1 MFKIKV
7 LSRVHLNMWLFNSL
21 HTVNGI
27 LPEGICLWTT
37 FPPPSAFWHYIRHDD
52 SWFLVLEP
60 AWITI
65 CQRWTRFFWLS
76 LRNPTNEWYQSICIL
91 SFDKC
96 VGNTY
101 FFQMRS
107 KAFSSCKRT
116 SLFGYRQHFK
126 IKRWRCSIVPKNQ
139 HFSLQLEEVNSKTD
153 FQVEKKKNLR
163 DNGFFFYRNNI
174 SLLLTSFPI
183 PNVNANEHSGRI
195 SFTAEIE
202 PLSSC
207 SSGWLFNL
215 FGEQLYRVKG
225 TGNKQKETATT
236 TRPSVVF
243 VLTER
248 ITSGHIPPYDPHVRL
263 MGN

>member
-37 FPPPSAFWHYIRHDD
+37 FPPPSAFWHYIRYDD

-126 IKRWRCSIVPKNQ
+126 IIRWSCSIVPKNQ

-153 FQVEKKKNLR
+153 FQVEKKKFAR
-163 DNGFFFYRNNI
+163 QRFF
-174 SLLLTSFPI
+174 
-183 PNVNANEHSGRI
+183 
-195 SFTAEIE
+195 
-202 PLSSC
+202 LSKQHFFASY
-207 SSGWLFNL
+207 LFSNPKCKCQWAL
-215 FGEQLYRVKG
+215 W
-225 TGNKQKETATT
+225 
-236 TRPSVVF
+236 
-243 VLTER
+243 
-248 ITSGHIPPYDPHVRL
+248 
-263 MGN
+263 

>member
-1 MFKIKV
+1 
-7 LSRVHLNMWLFNSL
+7 
-21 HTVNGI
+21 
-27 LPEGICLWTT
+27 
-37 FPPPSAFWHYIRHDD
+37 
-52 SWFLVLEP
+52 
-60 AWITI
+60 
-65 CQRWTRFFWLS
+65 
-76 LRNPTNEWYQSICIL
+76 
-91 SFDKC
+91 
-96 VGNTY
+96 
-101 FFQMRS
+101 MRS

-126 IKRWRCSIVPKNQ
+126 IIRWSCSIVAKNQ
-139 HFSLQLEEVNSKTD
+139 HFRLQLEEVNSKTD
-153 FQVEKKKNLR
+153 FQVEKKNLQ
-163 DNGFFFYRNNI
+163 DNGFFYRNNI

-215 FGEQLYRVKG
+215 FGEQLYLVKG

-243 VLTER
+243 VRTER

>member
-1 MFKIKV
+1 
-7 LSRVHLNMWLFNSL
+7 
-21 HTVNGI
+21 
-27 LPEGICLWTT
+27 
-37 FPPPSAFWHYIRHDD
+37 
-52 SWFLVLEP
+52 
-60 AWITI
+60 
-65 CQRWTRFFWLS
+65 
-76 LRNPTNEWYQSICIL
+76 
-91 SFDKC
+91 
-96 VGNTY
+96 
-101 FFQMRS
+101 MRS

-126 IKRWRCSIVPKNQ
+126 IKRWSCSIVPKNQ

-153 FQVEKKKNLR
+153 FQVEKKKICETTV
-163 DNGFFFYRNNI
+163 FFFYRNNI

-195 SFTAEIE
+195 SFAAEIE

-243 VLTER
+243 VRTER